1 MFNSSVKKALQ
12 IAQVQKVKG
21 SIVRNDLEKFNNSIL
36 LAGLM
41 RDAHK
46 WLTSIQGKQFL
57 KGENYGQY
65 EFIAKAE
72 VFGMS
77 KVWFNEL
84 KNVGYAIEARPEIV
98 TEYLQ
103 ACEDA
108 EKEGKSVSRSIQTL
122 QKFFNEAKHEQPT
135 NEAGEAE
142 GSEAEGSEA
151 EGSEAEKSAPSVV
164 EKIKDVFTLSF
175 AGASLGLSNVSVRIA
190 SDGQFKTSN
199 DAQQIGEAVSYLL
212 KALKGSGLMESAPA
226 VVETGTGTAKK
237 KAASKRAQK
246 VKDLHEF
253 FTTDSAE

>member
-12 IAQVQKVKG
+12 IAQVQKLQTAIVK
-21 SIVRNDLEKFNNSIL
+21 NDLSKFENSIE

-65 EFIAKAE
+65 DFIAKPE
-72 VFGMS
+72 VFGIC
-77 KVWFNEL
+77 KQWFNDL
-84 KNVGYAIEARPEIV
+84 KNAGYVIEEKPEIV
-98 TEYLQ
+98 AEYLK

-108 EKEGKSVSRSIQTL
+108 EKEGKNVSRSIQTML
-122 QKFFNEAKHEQPT
+122 KYYKEAKHEQPT
-135 NEAGEAE
+135 GEASEASE
-142 GSEAEGSEA
+142 GEASEAENST
-151 EGSEAEKSAPSVV
+151 SVV
-164 EKIKDVFTLSF
+164 EKLKDVLTFSF
-175 AGASLGLSNVSVRIA
+175 AGASLNLSNVSVRIG

-199 DAQQIGEAVSYLL
+199 DAQQIGQAISYLL
-212 KALKGSGLMESAPA
+212 KAMKGSGLMDAAAP
-226 VVETGTGTAKK
+226 VVEAGTGTAKK
-237 KAASKRAQK
+237 KATNKKAQK

>member
-12 IAQVQKVKG
+12 IAQVQKLKG
-21 SIVRNDLEKFNNSIL
+21 SIVRNDLEKFENSVK

-46 WLTSIQGKQFL
+46 WLTSLQGKQFL

-65 EFIAKAE
+65 EFIAKPE
-72 VFGMS
+72 VFGIS

-84 KNVGYAIEARPEIV
+84 KNVGYAIEERPEIV

-103 ACEDA
+103 ACEAA
-108 EKEGKSVSRSIQTL
+108 ESEGKSVSRSIQTL
-122 QKFFNEAKHEQPT
+122 QKFYNEAKHEEPA
-135 NEAGEAE
+135 NESEE
-142 GSEAEGSEA
+142 GASEEGASEAE
-151 EGSEAEKSAPSVV
+151 SAPSVV
-164 EKIKDVFTLSF
+164 EKVKDVLTLSF
-175 AGASLGLSNVSVRIA
+175 AGASLALSNVSVRIG

-199 DAQQIGEAVSYLL
+199 SAAEIGAAVSYLL
-212 KALKGSGLMESAPA
+212 QAMKGSGLMDTAPA
-226 VVETGTGTAKK
+226 VVEAGTGTAKK

-246 VKDLHEF
+246 VKELHEF

>member
-1 MFNSSVKKALQ
+1 MFNSSVKKALN

-21 SIVRNDLEKFNNSIL
+21 SIVKNDLEKFNNSIV

-46 WLTSIQGKQFL
+46 WLTSLQGKQFL
-57 KGENYGQY
+57 KSENYGQY
-65 EFIAKAE
+65 DFIAKAE

-77 KVWFNEL
+77 KTWFNEL
-84 KNVGYAIEARPEIV
+84 KNAGYIIEERPEIV
-98 TEYLQ
+98 AEYLKS
-103 ACEDA
+103 A
-108 EKEGKSVSRSIQTL
+108 EEFEAAGVNVSRSIQTF
-122 QKFFNEAKHEQPT
+122 QKFYNESKLEDSSELS
-135 NEAGEAE
+135 EAGASED
-142 GSEAEGSEA
+142 SEAGASEPKKDA
-151 EGSEAEKSAPSVV
+151 
-164 EKIKDVFTLSF
+164 KDVLKKKTDVLTLAF
-175 AGASLGLSNVSVRIA
+175 AGASIGLSNVSVRIG

-237 KAASKRAQK
+237 KAANKKAQK
-246 VKDLHEF
+246 VKELHEF